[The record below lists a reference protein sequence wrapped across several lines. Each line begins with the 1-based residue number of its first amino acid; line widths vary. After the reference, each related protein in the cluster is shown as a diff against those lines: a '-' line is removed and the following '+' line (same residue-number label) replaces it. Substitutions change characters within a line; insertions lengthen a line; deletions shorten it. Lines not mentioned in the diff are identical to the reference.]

1 MLKQDNANV
10 GTYPTS
16 PTGASTLPIAL
27 FALRQA
33 SMMYAK
39 VKFAYCRMYGLDDT
53 TIIRDFRPIAI
64 GASGY
69 MLDLI
74 SGEYLQYGNA
84 GTGDFVI
91 GPDAPAPTI

>member
-1 MLKQDNANV
+1 
-10 GTYPTS
+10 
-16 PTGASTLPIAL
+16 
-27 FALRQA
+27 
-33 SMMYAK
+33 MMYAK